1 MKPRSERL
9 QVVLALEQRKENQ
22 ALDILTAARQA
33 LQKHQQQ
40 LEELRC
46 YQADYRQQMRQS
58 QQGVVSVVQLQ
69 GWQAFIAQLD
79 VAINQQEKQVQQAV
93 VVFEKARTGWREAYE
108 RKQGM
113 SRHID
118 ACKAQEQR
126 ERDQQE
132 QKQADE
138 AAGRMHARRR

>member
-9 QVVLALEQRKENQ
+9 KVVLALEQRKEDQ
-22 ALDILTAARQA
+22 ALTVLTAARQK
-33 LQKHQQQ
+33 LQSHQQQ
-40 LEELRC
+40 LDDLKR
-46 YQADYRQQMRQS
+46 YQADYRQQMRQG
-58 QQGVVSVVQLQ
+58 QQGVVSVAKLQ

-79 VAINQQEKQVQQAV
+79 VAISQQEKQVQQATV
-93 VVFEKARTGWREAYE
+93 AFEKARAGWREAYE

-118 ACKAQEQR
+118 ACKAQELR
-126 ERDQQE
+126 ERDQHE